1 MLSPDYNIVKFQDL
15 GIHYP
20 VGETRDSV
28 FRIFGTPETDPDS
41 VENPTSLQRKTAE
54 FIRNGGKF
62 MEEGMFITK
71 DILK

>member
-1 MLSPDYNIVKFQDL
+1 MAPISLYGMAPI
-15 GIHYP
+15 
-20 VGETRDSV
+20 TV

-41 VENPTSLQRKTAE
+41 VENPTSLQKKTAE

-71 DILK
+71 EILN